1 MKHNDTGCR
10 ERGYRHRKTEHTHMH
25 KNNDKKRGTDRE
37 KVIRKDRKIAQI
49 EKQCAT
55 QSYTDSTN
63 RERK

>member
-37 KVIRKDRKIAQI
+37 IKL
-49 EKQCAT
+49 
-55 QSYTDSTN
+55 YTKRLRFT
-63 RERK
+63 ERAE